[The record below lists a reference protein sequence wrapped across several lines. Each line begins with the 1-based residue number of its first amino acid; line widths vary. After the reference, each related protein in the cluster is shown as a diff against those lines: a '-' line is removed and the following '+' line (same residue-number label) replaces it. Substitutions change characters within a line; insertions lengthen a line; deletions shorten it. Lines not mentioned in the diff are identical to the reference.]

1 VTSPLDV
8 TAIREHFSFPERHRV
23 VTNNAASTQP
33 FTAAV
38 DLYRELA
45 PGYENV
51 HRGQSRASVEM
62 TALFEGA
69 WCDIAD
75 FIGSPGP
82 ESLAL
87 YRGTTEA
94 VNAVMYMLMTELRN
108 GDNVVGTLM
117 EHNSNYVPWHALC
130 REILPRLGVQVELR
144 LARFDALTG
153 RLDLDHLA
161 SLVDERTKLVCCT
174 GASNFLGTKVPLAE
188 VRAIADARAASGS
201 PAAKKGRSC

>member
-1 VTSPLDV
+1 VASPLDV

-23 VTNNAASTQP
+23 VTNNASTQP

-87 YRGTTEA
+87 
-94 VNAVMYMLMTELRN
+94 
-108 GDNVVGTLM
+108 
-117 EHNSNYVPWHALC
+117 
-130 REILPRLGVQVELR
+130 
-144 LARFDALTG
+144 
-153 RLDLDHLA
+153 
-161 SLVDERTKLVCCT
+161 
-174 GASNFLGTKVPLAE
+174 
-188 VRAIADARAASGS
+188 
-201 PAAKKGRSC
+201 

>member
-1 VTSPLDV
+1 MPTVNYGVRPLGALLGGFMAEWVGVPTTLVVAGVGGCLGILWLLALTGRPDPARRGPGRGRGGLRPTSGNGRHRPDTLQGQDGPDGGPRRCRVTSPLDV

-69 WCDIAD
+69 CAT
-75 FIGSPGP
+75 SPT
-82 ESLAL
+82 S
-87 YRGTTEA
+87 
-94 VNAVMYMLMTELRN
+94 
-108 GDNVVGTLM
+108 
-117 EHNSNYVPWHALC
+117 S
-130 REILPRLGVQVELR
+130 
-144 LARFDALTG
+144 
-153 RLDLDHLA
+153 
-161 SLVDERTKLVCCT
+161 
-174 GASNFLGTKVPLAE
+174 
-188 VRAIADARAASGS
+188 VRR
-201 PAAKKGRSC
+201 GRSRSRCTAEPPRP

>member
-1 VTSPLDV
+1 MTSPLDV
-8 TAIREHFSFPERHRV
+8 TAIRERFSFPERHRV

-33 FTAAV
+33 FTEAV

-69 WCDIAD
+69 WRDIAD

-94 VNAVMYMLMTELRN
+94 VNAVM
-108 GDNVVGTLM
+108 
-117 EHNSNYVPWHALC
+117 
-130 REILPRLGVQVELR
+130 
-144 LARFDALTG
+144 
-153 RLDLDHLA
+153 
-161 SLVDERTKLVCCT
+161 
-174 GASNFLGTKVPLAE
+174 
-188 VRAIADARAASGS
+188 
-201 PAAKKGRSC
+201 